1 MAAYNS
7 ELEVCVVQVA
17 LRVLLKGMVP
27 HEGAC
32 LLVLGAGG
40 VAVGGLQEVFLV
52 LVAPYVQGPGGFT
65 YVLMLYYLI
74 LFYSQVKLVFLT
86 FLAGSPVDNSFSH
99 ASALALLTCGF

>member
-7 ELEVCVVQVA
+7 ELEDCVVQVA

-27 HEGAC
+27 YEGAC
-32 LLVLGAGG
+32 LLVLGASG

-52 LVAPYVQGPGGFT
+52 LVAPYVQGSGGFT
-65 YVLMLYYLI
+65 YVLVLYYLI
-74 LFYSQVKLVFLT
+74 LFYSQIKLVFLT

-99 ASALALLTCGF
+99 ASVFALLTYGF